1 MNEKLLVNPIECEG
15 HGACAELLPEMI
27 RLDEW
32 GYPIV
37 DGRPVP
43 AGLER
48 DARAAASACPTLALR
63 LLRSLGASREPRQL
77 RSSLWGRPLCFSW
90 LTMPTGCV
98 YLMKVTFI

>member
-1 MNEKLLVNPIECEG
+1 VHRDEQAAVPADPARLGTHGRGLDVSEKLLVNPIECEG

-27 RLDEW
+27 HLDEW

-48 DARAAASACPTLALR
+48 DARAAVSACPTLPTLALR
-63 LLRSLGASREPRQL
+63 LLRS
-77 RSSLWGRPLCFSW
+77 
-90 LTMPTGCV
+90 
-98 YLMKVTFI
+98 